1 MTDAIAGP
9 TTRPAGPVE
18 AVSSVLKG
26 YVKFSGRATRSEYW
40 WFYLF
45 WLILVVVTG
54 MISENLA
61 AVLILALLLPSL
73 AVGVRR
79 MHDIGKSGWW
89 LLVALIPLIGGLI
102 LLYFLVQ
109 PSVGDND
116 YGPAAP

>member
-18 AVSSVLKG
+18 AVSSVMKS
-26 YVKFSGRATRSEYW
+26 YARFSGRATRSEYW

-45 WLILVVVTG
+45 WIIAVLVTG
-54 MISENLA
+54 MINENLA
-61 AVLILALLLPSL
+61 ALVVLALLLPSL

-79 MHDIGKSGWW
+79 LHDIGKSGWW
-89 LLVALIPLIGGLI
+89 LLVMLIPLIGGLI

-109 PSVGDND
+109 PSEGDND
-116 YGPAAP
+116 YGPAPA